1 MTQPK
6 QGIII
11 KKIHTLASVDP
22 EPHPDGPWSAS
33 RIHCSRS
40 ICFSILFS
48 VSDEYLF
55 PFISV
60 SVESR

>member
-1 MTQPK
+1 MTQSER
-6 QGIII
+6 GIII
-11 KKIHTLASVDP
+11 KKSTPPASVDP
-22 EPHPDGPWSAS
+22 EAYPDGPWSAS
-33 RIHCSRS
+33 RIYCSRS

-60 SVESR
+60 FVESR